1 MNKQWICEY
10 VNMRMCECANVNADG
25 DCCVFGQQVKMIFR
39 RFAKRSMIIC
49 IIKTPR
55 RQRCHDKSMP
65 PSSWKQKLAMTS
77 AASYRQTYL
86 DIVQIISYIV
96 YILTD
101 RFTLRTQSL
110 LFFFL
115 ISNSQYRSRCRC
127 RCRCRSRCRYKMHL
141 LLQVQIRVL
150 VAVAVAH
157 PLGGSNSATRAAVSA
172 QLSSDTWISSHN

>member
-1 MNKQWICEY
+1 MWICE
-10 VNMRMCECANVNADG
+10 CANVNVNADG

-77 AASYRQTYL
+77 AGSYRQTYL
-86 DIVQIISYIV
+86 DIVVQIISYIV
-96 YILTD
+96 YINWSLH
-101 RFTLRTQSL
+101 FTHAES
-110 LFFFL
+110 FVFFL
-115 ISNSQYRSRCRC
+115 ISNWQYRSRCRC
-127 RCRCRSRCRYKMHL
+127 RCRCRSRCRCRYKMHL
-141 LLQVQIRVL
+141 LLQIQIRIL